1 MRAFASVLMLI
12 LERIVAVI
20 APVFLIIA
28 VGYGYARRNRP
39 DLKTFNHVSLHVL
52 GPLLVFTSLAGEDFQ
67 FEGNVAFVAAGVTVI
82 LVSGLVAWP
91 IARLAGVSPRTFVP
105 PMMFNNCGN
114 MGLPLAVLAFG
125 RSGLA
130 AMVLMVVASTLL
142 QFTLGSRI
150 VSRHAEWKALA
161 TSPMIIASALGLLFA
176 AFSWKVPEAVMPG
189 LKMLG
194 DATLPMMLF
203 ALGARLIDLSKRGW
217 QLGVLGAVVSPLSG
231 FAGAYLAQL
240 VLHIPADQFA
250 QLMLF
255 ASLPPAVLNYLLA
268 ERYGQEP
275 ERVASLVL
283 IGNAFAIVFVPLGL
297 TLGLHPL

>member
-1 MRAFASVLMLI
+1 MLI
-12 LERIVAVI
+12 LERIVSVI

-28 VGYGYARRNRP
+28 IGYGYGRRNKP

-67 FEGNVAFVAAGVTVI
+67 LRGNVALVAGGVAVI

-91 IARLAGVSPRTFVP
+91 IARLARVSPRTFVP

-125 RSGLA
+125 RPGLA
-130 AMVLMVVASTLL
+130 AMVLMLVVSTLL

-150 VSRHAEWKALA
+150 VSRHADWKALA
-161 TSPMIIASALGLLFA
+161 TSPMIIASVLGL
-176 AFSWKVPEAVMPG
+176 AFSAFGWKVPEALMPG

-203 ALGARLIDLSKRGW
+203 ALGARLIDLSSRGW
-217 QLGVLGAVVSPLSG
+217 RLGVLGAVVCPVGG
-231 FAGAYLAQL
+231 FAGAYLAQSVVHL
-240 VLHIPADQFA
+240 PAEQFA

-255 ASLPPAVLNYLLA
+255 ASLPPAALNYLLA
-268 ERYGQEP
+268 ERYDQEP

>member
-1 MRAFASVLMLI
+1 MLI
-12 LERIVAVI
+12 LERIVSVI

-28 VGYGYARRNRP
+28 IGYGYGRRNRP
-39 DLKTFNHVSLHVL
+39 DLKAFNHVSLHVL
-52 GPLLVFTSLAGEDFQ
+52 GPLLVFTSLAGEDFRL
-67 FEGNVAFVAAGVTVI
+67 EGNAVFVAAGV
-82 LVSGLVAWP
+82 LVVLASGLIAWP
-91 IARLAGVSPRTFVP
+91 IARLARVSPRTFVP

-125 RSGLA
+125 RPGLA
-130 AMVLMVVASTLL
+130 AMVLLLVASTLL

-150 VSRHAEWKALA
+150 VSKHADWKALA
-161 TSPMIIASALGLLFA
+161 TSPMIIASVLGL
-176 AFSWKVPEAVMPG
+176 AFSALALKVPAALMPG

-203 ALGARLIDLSKRGW
+203 ALGARLIDLSSRGW
-217 QLGVLGAVVSPLSG
+217 QLGVLGAVVCPLAG

-240 VLHIPADQFA
+240 ALHLPADQFA

-255 ASLPPAVLNYLLA
+255 ASLPPAALNYLLA
-268 ERYGQEP
+268 ERYNQEP

>member
-1 MRAFASVLMLI
+1 MLV
-12 LERIVAVI
+12 LERIIAVI
-20 APVFLIIA
+20 GPVFLIIA
-28 VGYGYARRNRP
+28 IGYGYGRRNQP
-39 DLKTFNHVSLHVL
+39 DLKSFNHVSLHVL

-67 FEGNVAFVAAGVTVI
+67 LEGNVAFVAGGVAVI
-82 LVSGLVAWP
+82 LVSGLIAWP
-91 IARLAGVSPRTFVP
+91 IARLARVSARTFVP

-125 RSGLA
+125 RPGLA
-130 AMVLMVVASTLL
+130 AMVLLLVASTLL

-161 TSPMIIASALGLLFA
+161 TSPMIIASVLGLV
-176 AFSWKVPEAVMPG
+176 FSALAWKVPSAMMTG

-203 ALGARLIDLSKRGW
+203 ALGVRLIDLSKRGW
-217 QLGVLGAVVSPLSG
+217 ELGVLGAVVCPLSG
-231 FAGAYLAQL
+231 IAGAYLAQF
-240 VLHIPADQFA
+240 VLRLPPEQFA

-255 ASLPPAVLNYLLA
+255 ASLPPAALNYLLA
-268 ERYGQEP
+268 ERYQQEP

-297 TLGLHPL
+297 TLGLHPV

>member
-1 MRAFASVLMLI
+1 MLV

-20 APVFLIIA
+20 GPVFLIIA
-28 VGYGYARRNRP
+28 IGYGYGRRHKP
-39 DLKTFNHVSLHVL
+39 ELKAFNHVSLHVL

-67 FEGNVAFVAAGVTVI
+67 PKGNAAFVAGGVAVM
-82 LVSGLVAWP
+82 LVSGLIAWP
-91 IARLAGVSPRTFVP
+91 IARMARVSPRTFVP

-125 RSGLA
+125 RPGLA
-130 AMVLMVVASTLL
+130 AMVLMLVASTLL

-150 VSRHAEWKALA
+150 VSRHAEWRALA
-161 TSPMIIASALGLLFA
+161 TSPMIIASVLGLVFSAFA
-176 AFSWKVPEAVMPG
+176 WKVPPALMTG

-203 ALGARLIDLSKRGW
+203 ALGVRLIDLSKRGW
-217 QLGVLGAVVSPLSG
+217 QLGVLGAVVCPVSG
-231 FAGAYLAQL
+231 FAGAYLAQ
-240 VLHIPADQFA
+240 VLFHYSPDQFA

-255 ASLPPAVLNYLLA
+255 ASLPPAALNYLLA
-268 ERYGQEP
+268 ERYNQEP
-275 ERVASLVL
+275 DKVASLVL

-297 TLGLHPL
+297 TPGMHPL

>member
-1 MRAFASVLMLI
+1 MLI
-12 LERIVAVI
+12 LERIVSVI
-20 APVFLIIA
+20 GPVFLIIA
-28 VGYGYARRNRP
+28 IGYVYGLRHQP
-39 DLKTFNHVSLHVL
+39 DLKTFNHVSLHIL
-52 GPLLVFTSLAGEDFQ
+52 GPLLVFTSLAGEDFRLA
-67 FEGNVAFVAAGVTVI
+67 GNVAFVAAGVVVV
-82 LVSGLVAWP
+82 LASGAIAWP
-91 IARLAGVSPRTFVP
+91 VARLAKVSPRTFVP

-125 RSGLA
+125 RAGLA
-130 AMVLMVVASTLL
+130 AMVLMLVVSTLL

-150 VSRHAEWKALA
+150 VSRHAEWKSLA
-161 TSPMIIASALGLLFA
+161 TSPMIIASVLGLACSGLALQLPA
-176 AFSWKVPEAVMPG
+176 ALMIG

-203 ALGARLIDLSKRGW
+203 ALGARLNDMSKRGW
-217 QLGVLGAVVSPLSG
+217 QLGVLGAVVCPVAG
-231 FAGAYLAQL
+231 MAGAYLAQF
-240 VLHIPADQFA
+240 VLRLPPEQFA

-268 ERYGQEP
+268 ERYQQEP

-297 TLGLHPL
+297 TLGLHPV

>member
-1 MRAFASVLMLI
+1 VLV
-12 LERIVAVI
+12 LERIIAVI
-20 APVFLIIA
+20 GPVFLIIA
-28 VGYGYARRNRP
+28 IGYGYGRRNQP
-39 DLKTFNHVSLHVL
+39 DLKSFNHVSLHVL

-67 FEGNVAFVAAGVTVI
+67 LEGNVAFVAGGVAVI
-82 LVSGLVAWP
+82 LVSGLIAWP
-91 IARLAGVSPRTFVP
+91 IARLARVSPRTFVP

-125 RSGLA
+125 RAGLA
-130 AMVLMVVASTLL
+130 AMVLLLVASTLL

-161 TSPMIIASALGLLFA
+161 TSPMIIASVLGLVFSAFA
-176 AFSWKVPEAVMPG
+176 WKLPSALMTG

-203 ALGARLIDLSKRGW
+203 ALGVRLIDLSKHGW
-217 QLGVLGAVVSPLSG
+217 ELGVLGAVVCPLSG
-231 FAGAYLAQL
+231 IAGAYLAQF
-240 VLHIPADQFA
+240 VLRLPPEQFA

-255 ASLPPAVLNYLLA
+255 ASLPPAALNYLLA
-268 ERYGQEP
+268 ERYQQEP

-297 TLGLHPL
+297 TLGLHPV

>member
-1 MRAFASVLMLI
+1 MLI
-12 LERIVAVI
+12 LERIVSVI

-28 VGYGYARRNRP
+28 IGYGYGRRNRP
-39 DLKTFNHVSLHVL
+39 DLKAFNHVSLYVL

-67 FEGNVAFVAAGVTVI
+67 LKGNVAFIAAGVIVV
-82 LVSGLVAWP
+82 LVSGLIAWP

-125 RSGLA
+125 RTGLA
-130 AMVLMVVASTLL
+130 SMVLMLVASTLL

-150 VSRHAEWKALA
+150 LSRHADWKALA
-161 TSPMIIASALGLLFA
+161 TSPMIIASALGLLFSV
-176 AFSWKVPEAVMPG
+176 FSWHVPAAVMPG

-203 ALGARLIDLSKRGW
+203 ALGARLIDLSRQGW
-217 QLGVLGAVVSPLSG
+217 QLGVLGAVVCPLAG

-240 VLHIPADQFA
+240 GLHIPADQFA

-255 ASLPPAVLNYLLA
+255 ASLPPAALNYLLA
-268 ERYGQEP
+268 ERYDQEP

>member
-1 MRAFASVLMLI
+1 MMIF
-12 LERIVAVI
+12 ERIVSVI

-28 VGYGYARRNRP
+28 IGYGYGRRNKP
-39 DLKTFNHVSLHVL
+39 DLRTFNHVSLHVL

-67 FEGNVAFVAAGVTVI
+67 LKGNVPFVAAGAAVI
-82 LVSGLVAWP
+82 LISGLIAWP
-91 IARLAGVSPRTFVP
+91 VARLARVNPRTFVP

-125 RSGLA
+125 RAGLA
-130 AMVLMVVASTLL
+130 AMVLLLVVSTLI

-150 VSRHAEWKALA
+150 VSRHAEWRALA
-161 TSPMIIASALGLLFA
+161 TSPMIIASVLGLAFNAFDWEVPA
-176 AFSWKVPEAVMPG
+176 ALMPG

-203 ALGARLIDLSKRGW
+203 ALGARLNDLSRRGW
-217 QLGVLGAVVSPLSG
+217 QLGVLGAVVCPLAG
-231 FAGAYLAQL
+231 VAGAYVAQF
-240 VLHIPADQFA
+240 VLRLPPEPFA

-255 ASLPPAVLNYLLA
+255 ASLPPAALNYLLA
-268 ERYGQEP
+268 ERYNQEP

-297 TLGLHPL
+297 TLGLHPV

>member
-1 MRAFASVLMLI
+1 MLV
-12 LERIVAVI
+12 LERIIAVI
-20 APVFLIIA
+20 GPVFLIIA
-28 VGYGYARRNRP
+28 IGYGYGRRNQP
-39 DLKTFNHVSLHVL
+39 DLKSFNHVSLHVL

-67 FEGNVAFVAAGVTVI
+67 LEGNVAFVAGGVAVI
-82 LVSGLVAWP
+82 LVSGLIAWP
-91 IARLAGVSPRTFVP
+91 IARLARVSARTFVP

-125 RSGLA
+125 RPGLA
-130 AMVLMVVASTLL
+130 AMVLLLVASTLL

-161 TSPMIIASALGLLFA
+161 TSPMIIASVLGLV
-176 AFSWKVPEAVMPG
+176 FSALAWKLPSAMMTG

-203 ALGARLIDLSKRGW
+203 ALGVRLIDLSKRGW
-217 QLGVLGAVVSPLSG
+217 ELGVLGAVVCPLSG
-231 FAGAYLAQL
+231 IAGAYLAQF
-240 VLHIPADQFA
+240 VLRLPPEQFA

-255 ASLPPAVLNYLLA
+255 ASLPPAALNYLLA
-268 ERYGQEP
+268 ERYQQEP

-297 TLGLHPL
+297 TLGLHPV

>member
-1 MRAFASVLMLI
+1 MLI
-12 LERIVAVI
+12 FERIVSVI

-28 VGYGYARRNRP
+28 IGYGYGRRNKP
-39 DLKTFNHVSLHVL
+39 DLRAFNHVSLHVL

-67 FEGNVAFVAAGVTVI
+67 LKGNVPFAAAGAAVI
-82 LVSGLVAWP
+82 LISGLIAWP
-91 IARLAGVSPRTFVP
+91 VAYLARVSPRTFVP

-125 RSGLA
+125 RAGLA
-130 AMVLMVVASTLL
+130 AMVLLLVVSTLI

-150 VSRHAEWKALA
+150 VSRHAEWRALA
-161 TSPMIIASALGLLFA
+161 TSPMIIASALGLAFNAFA
-176 AFSWKVPEAVMPG
+176 WNVPAALMPG

-203 ALGARLIDLSKRGW
+203 ALGARLNDLSRRGW
-217 QLGVLGAVVSPLSG
+217 QLGVLGAVVCPLAG
-231 FAGAYLAQL
+231 MAGAYLAQFAL
-240 VLHIPADQFA
+240 RLPPEQFA

-255 ASLPPAVLNYLLA
+255 ASLPPAALNYLLA
-268 ERYGQEP
+268 ERYEQEP

-297 TLGLHPL
+297 TLGLPPV

>member
-1 MRAFASVLMLI
+1 MLV
-12 LERIVAVI
+12 LERIIAVI
-20 APVFLIIA
+20 GPVFLIIA
-28 VGYGYARRNRP
+28 IGYGYGRRNKP
-39 DLKTFNHVSLHVL
+39 DLKAFNHVSLDVL
-52 GPLLVFTSLAGEDFQ
+52 GPLLVFTSLAGEDFRHA
-67 FEGNVAFVAAGVTVI
+67 AFIAGGVTVI
-82 LVSGLVAWP
+82 LVSGLIAWP
-91 IARLAGVSPRTFVP
+91 IARLARVSPRTFVP

-125 RSGLA
+125 RAGLA
-130 AMVLMVVASTLL
+130 AMVLLLVASTLL

-161 TSPMIIASALGLLFA
+161 TSPMIIASVLGLV
-176 AFSWKVPEAVMPG
+176 FSALAWRVPSALMIG

-203 ALGARLIDLSKRGW
+203 ALGVRLIDLSKRGW
-217 QLGVLGAVVSPLSG
+217 ELGVLGAVVCPLSG
-231 FAGAYLAQL
+231 IAGAYLAQF
-240 VLHIPADQFA
+240 VLRLPPEQFA

-255 ASLPPAVLNYLLA
+255 ASLPPYQ
-268 ERYGQEP
+268 QEP

-297 TLGLHPL
+297 TLGLHPV

>member
-1 MRAFASVLMLI
+1 MRASPPMLI
-12 LERIVAVI
+12 LERIVSVI

-28 VGYGYARRNRP
+28 IGYGYARRNKP
-39 DLKTFNHVSLHVL
+39 DLRTFNHVSLHVL
-52 GPLLVFTSLAGEDFQ
+52 GQLR
-67 FEGNVAFVAAGVTVI
+67 GNVAFVAAGVVVI
-82 LVSGLVAWP
+82 LISGLIAWP
-91 IARLAGVSPRTFVP
+91 IARLARVSPRTFVP

-125 RSGLA
+125 RPGLA

-150 VSRHAEWKALA
+150 VSRHAEWRALA

-176 AFSWKVPEAVMPG
+176 AFSWKVPASLMPG

-203 ALGARLIDLSKRGW
+203 ALGARLIDLSRRGW
-217 QLGVLGAVVSPLSG
+217 QLGVLGAVVCPLAG
-231 FAGAYLAQL
+231 FAAAYLAQL
-240 VLHIPADQFA
+240 ALRLPAEEFA
-250 QLMLF
+250 ELMLF
-255 ASLPPAVLNYLLA
+255 ASLPPAALNYLLA
-268 ERYGQEP
+268 ERYNQEP

-297 TLGLHPL
+297 TLGLHPV

>member
-1 MRAFASVLMLI
+1 
-12 LERIVAVI
+12 
-20 APVFLIIA
+20 
-28 VGYGYARRNRP
+28 
-39 DLKTFNHVSLHVL
+39 
-52 GPLLVFTSLAGEDFQ
+52 
-67 FEGNVAFVAAGVTVI
+67 
-82 LVSGLVAWP
+82 
-91 IARLAGVSPRTFVP
+91 
-105 PMMFNNCGN
+105 MMFNNCGN

-176 AFSWKVPEAVMPG
+176 GLSWKVPEALMPG

-203 ALGARLIDLSKRGW
+203 ALGARLIDLSRHGW
-217 QLGVLGAVVSPLSG
+217 QLGVLGAVVCPLTG
-231 FAGAYLAQL
+231 FAGAYLAQWL
-240 VLHIPADQFA
+240 LRLPAEQFA

-268 ERYGQEP
+268 ERYSQEP

-283 IGNAFAIVFVPLGL
+283 IGNAFAVVFVPLGL
-297 TLGLHPL
+297 TLGLHPV

>member
-1 MRAFASVLMLI
+1 MLV
-12 LERIVAVI
+12 LERIASVI
-20 APVFLIIA
+20 GPVFLIIA
-28 VGYGYARRNRP
+28 IGYGYGRRNRP
-39 DLKTFNHVSLHVL
+39 DLKSFNHVSLHVL

-67 FEGNVAFVAAGVTVI
+67 LEGNAAFVAGGVAVI
-82 LVSGLVAWP
+82 LVSGLIAWP
-91 IARLAGVSPRTFVP
+91 IALLARVSPRTFVP

-125 RSGLA
+125 RPGLA
-130 AMVLMVVASTLL
+130 AMVLLLVASTLL
-142 QFTLGSRI
+142 QFTIGSRI

-161 TSPMIIASALGLLFA
+161 TSPMIIASVLGLVFSAFA
-176 AFSWKVPEAVMPG
+176 WKVPAALMAG

-203 ALGARLIDLSKRGW
+203 ALGVRLTDLSKRGW
-217 QLGVLGAVVSPLSG
+217 QVGVLGAVVCPLAG
-231 FAGAYLAQL
+231 FAGAYLAQFIL
-240 VLHIPADQFA
+240 RLPSEEFA

-255 ASLPPAVLNYLLA
+255 ASLPPAALNYLLA
-268 ERYGQEP
+268 ERYQQEP

-297 TLGLHPL
+297 TLGLYPI

>member
-1 MRAFASVLMLI
+1 MPI

-28 VGYGYARRNRP
+28 IGYGYGRRNRP
-39 DLKTFNHVSLHVL
+39 DLSTFNHVSLHVL

-67 FEGNVAFVAAGVTVI
+67 LRGNLAFVAAGAVVI
-82 LVSGLVAWP
+82 LASGLIAWP
-91 IARLAGVSPRTFVP
+91 VARLAGVSPRTFVP

-125 RSGLA
+125 RPGLA
-130 AMVLMVVASTLL
+130 AMVLMLVGSTLL

-150 VSRHAEWKALA
+150 VSRHAEWRALA
-161 TSPMIIASALGLLFA
+161 ASPMIIASALGLLFSA
-176 AFSWKVPEAVMPG
+176 LSWKVPETLMPG

-203 ALGARLIDLSKRGW
+203 ALGARLIDLSSRGW
-217 QLGVLGAVVSPLSG
+217 QLGVLGAVVCPLAG

-240 VLHIPADQFA
+240 LLHLPEDQFA

-255 ASLPPAVLNYLLA
+255 ASLPPAALNYLLA
-268 ERYGQEP
+268 ERYNQEP

-297 TLGLHPL
+297 TLGLHPV